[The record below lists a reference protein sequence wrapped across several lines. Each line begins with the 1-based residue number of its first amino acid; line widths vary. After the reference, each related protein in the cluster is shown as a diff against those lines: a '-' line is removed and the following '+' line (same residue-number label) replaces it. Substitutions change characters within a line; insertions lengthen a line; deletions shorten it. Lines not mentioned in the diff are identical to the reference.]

1 MARYQVLSEVSAY
14 KTVTSIGRSRLLT
27 CILGYTHQGM
37 LGRCVLHNPQR
48 GNEGAAGR
56 HVDDY
61 STAEV
66 SRTCASAA
74 VSRHLLLHDF
84 ADRLDKE

>member
-1 MARYQVLSEVSAY
+1 MARCQVLSELLAY
-14 KTVTSIGRSRLLT
+14 GTASGIGWSRLLT
-27 CILGYTHQGM
+27 CILGYTYQGM

-74 VSRHLLLHDF
+74 VSWHLLLHDF
-84 ADRLDKE
+84 ADRLDKK